1 MNNAYIFLGMFLGGL
16 WVFMILVLFATSMLL
31 KKVKIEK
38 RIAEIKNETEEIS
51 FKIQLQK
58 ANTKDTKR

>member
-16 WVFMILVLFATSMLL
+16 WVFMILVF
-31 KKVKIEK
+31 KIEK